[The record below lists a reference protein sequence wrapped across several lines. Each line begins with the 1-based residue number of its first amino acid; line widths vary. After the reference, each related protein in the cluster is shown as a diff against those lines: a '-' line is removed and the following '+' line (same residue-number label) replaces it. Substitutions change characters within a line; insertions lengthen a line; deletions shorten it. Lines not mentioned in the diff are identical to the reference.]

1 MKKQLDILSLSLDEL
16 KAWVVDLGLKPFRGQ
31 QIFQALHQQFVTDFD
46 SITTLSADF
55 RDKLKE
61 LAFIER
67 VLTVKVQASNDGTR
81 KYQFRT
87 KDGHMI
93 ESVFIPDAATD
104 GRNTLCISSQVGCAM
119 GCTFCATAK
128 LNLARNL
135 TGAEIVAQIYEVN
148 RDLKA
153 IGWKNTHRLD
163 CELEDKRLVHNLV
176 YMGMGEPLHNY
187 ENVLTSIRLLTEQQ
201 AQNYSSRRIT
211 VSTSGVV
218 KNIERL
224 GVDTKVHLAVSLNA
238 SNNAVRDVVMPVN
251 KKWNI
256 EELLDACRKFPLESR
271 RRITFEYVMLAGI
284 NDTDDDAVRVAQ
296 LLKNIPCKVNLIPF
310 NEHPLSPYKRPNRDR
325 VLAFQRVL
333 LDLHMTVFIRST
345 RGDDIDAACGMLGAQ
360 KLEEARQIAH

>member
-1 MKKQLDILSLSLDEL
+1 
-16 KAWVVDLGLKPFRGQ
+16 
-31 QIFQALHQQFVTDFD
+31 
-46 SITTLSADF
+46 
-55 RDKLKE
+55 
-61 LAFIER
+61 
-67 VLTVKVQASNDGTR
+67 
-81 KYQFRT
+81 
-87 KDGHMI
+87 
-93 ESVFIPDAATD
+93 
-104 GRNTLCISSQVGCAM
+104 M

-128 LNLARNL
+128 LNLTRNL
-135 TGAEIVAQIYEVN
+135 TGAEIISQIYEVN

-187 ENVLTSIRLLTEQQ
+187 DNVVVSIRLLTEQH

-224 GVDTKVHLAVSLNA
+224 GQDTKVHIAISLNA
-238 SNNAVRDVVMPVN
+238 TTNSVRDEVMPVN

-256 EELLDACRKFPLESR
+256 EELLAACKRFPLEPR

-284 NDTDDDAVRVAQ
+284 NDFDEDAARIVQ
-296 LLKNIPCKVNLIPF
+296 LVKDIPCKVNLIPF
-310 NEHPLSPYKRPNRDR
+310 NEHPLSSFKRPSRDR
-325 VLAFQRVL
+325 VLTFQKQL
-333 LDLHMTVFIRST
+333 LNSGLTVFIRST

-360 KLEEARQIAH
+360 KLEAARQMA

>member
-1 MKKQLDILSLSLDEL
+1 
-16 KAWVVDLGLKPFRGQ
+16 
-31 QIFQALHQQFVTDFD
+31 LHQQFVTDFD
-46 SITTLSADF
+46 HITTLSADL
-55 RDKLKE
+55 RQKLKE
-61 LAFIER
+61 LAYIES
-67 VLTVKVQASNDGTR
+67 VKIAKVQASTDGTR

-87 KDGHMI
+87 SDGNLI

-128 LNLARNL
+128 LNLTRNL
-135 TGAEIVAQIYEVN
+135 TGAEIISQIYEVN

-187 ENVLTSIRLLTEQQ
+187 DNVVVSIRLLTEQH

-224 GVDTKVHLAVSLNA
+224 GQDTKVHIAISLNA
-238 SNNAVRDVVMPVN
+238 TTNSVRDEVMPVN

-256 EELLDACRKFPLESR
+256 EELLAACKRFPLEPR

-284 NDTDDDAVRVAQ
+284 NDFDEDAARIVQ
-296 LLKNIPCKVNLIPF
+296 LVKDIPCKVNLIPF
-310 NEHPLSPYKRPNRDR
+310 NEHPLSSFKRPSRDR
-325 VLAFQRVL
+325 VLTFQKQL
-333 LDLHMTVFIRST
+333 LNSGLTVFIRST

-360 KLEEARQIAH
+360 KLEAARQMA